1 MFSDDIFFDI
11 IQNKM
16 FFGIGEGDFWMFDA
30 VEFFRRKVR
39 NVMIPPV
46 VQEKIMKERAASG
59 RSEIELQKL
68 ACPV

>member
-1 MFSDDIFFDI
+1 MLPDDIFFDI
-11 IQNKM
+11 IKNKM
-16 FFGIGEGDFWMFDA
+16 LFGIGDGDFGMFDA

-46 VQEKIMKERAASG
+46 VQEEIMEKRAASG
-59 RSEIELQKL
+59 RSVIEFQKL